1 VFLLI
6 LYDLSYK
13 KKVKILL
20 TTIITPRVSET
31 DGVGHIN
38 NVFVPIWFE
47 AGRREIFKIFSPDL
61 SFKTWKLALV
71 NINIDYK
78 DQLFLSHE
86 VYIKTWIEKIGN
98 SSFQIG
104 EKIEQTG
111 RICVEGQATYVNY
124 NFNTKMA
131 ELLTADKRS
140 ALKNFILK
148 N

>member
-1 VFLLI
+1 M
-6 LYDLSYK
+6 
-13 KKVKILL
+13 
-20 TTIITPRVSET
+20 
-31 DGVGHIN
+31 
-38 NVFVPIWFE
+38 
-47 AGRREIFKIFSPDL
+47 
-61 SFKTWKLALV
+61 
-71 NINIDYK
+71 
-78 DQLFLSHE
+78 SHE